1 MDNFIVSAR
10 KYRPATFQTVV
21 GQLHITGTLKNAIKN
36 NQLAQAFL
44 FCGPRGVG
52 KTTCARILAKTIN
65 CESLSPEAEACG
77 VCHSCISFQ
86 NGNSFNIHELDA
98 ASNNSVEDIRSLIE
112 QVRIPPQAGRY
123 KIYIIDEVH
132 MLSQAAFNA
141 FLKTLEEPPNYAIF
155 ILATTEKHKILPT
168 ILSRCQIFD
177 FNRIRVED
185 MAKHLAEIA
194 NKEGIAYDED
204 GLHLIAQKA
213 DGGLRDALSMFD
225 QIVSFSNK
233 NVNYKSVIDN
243 LNILDYDYYFKLTDS
258 ILSEDVANAL
268 LIFDEILSN
277 GFDGNHFITGL
288 ASHFRN
294 LLVCKDASTLKLLEV
309 SEGIRQK
316 YNVQSQSAPLSFLI
330 SALSISNQCDLN
342 YKTSKNQR
350 LQVELTLIKLC
361 HIPAAVNLSATGIP
375 AIQEGQ
381 LKKKL
386 NPVEKPVISEPVL
399 PVQEAIIPIPS
410 IVSTAP
416 LPIIKEKPVEEP
428 IVPLLSNAVL
438 EEPAVKIT
446 IPKFSIGVNSS
457 LIPNLNDLEAN
468 YSKKEEIQAEYLS
481 GESKLEFSSDSMLKF
496 WNSYAEKIKKEGKIN
511 IFTIMTANPP
521 VLLDNF
527 LIELLIEN
535 KIQEDLLSSEKVDL
549 LNYLRVAMKNFSID
563 LQTKQMEQ
571 TQKRRLYTSSEKYQ
585 HMLEKNPNLE
595 ELKRRFNLDV
605 DY

>member
-65 CESLSPEAEACG
+65 CESLSSDVEACG

-185 MAKHLAEIA
+185 IAKHLAEIA
-194 NKEGIAYDED
+194 HKEGIAYDED

-243 LNILDYDYYFKLTDS
+243 LNILDYDYYFKLTDA

-268 LIFDEILSN
+268 LLFDEILSN

-316 YNVQSQSAPLSFLI
+316 YSIQSQLAPLSFLI
-330 SALSISNQCDLN
+330 SALNISNQCDLN

-361 HIPAAVNLSATGIP
+361 HIPAAINLSATGIP
-375 AIQEGQ
+375 AMQDGQ

-386 NPVEKPVISEPVL
+386 
-399 PVQEAIIPIPS
+399 
-410 IVSTAP
+410 
-416 LPIIKEKPVEEP
+416 KPVEEP
-428 IVPLLSNAVL
+428 LISEPILPIQEIAIPIEAIVSEPIAQETPMVEPEVYPTLKDMV

-446 IPKFSIGVNSS
+446 IPKLSAGTNSS

-468 YSKKEEIQAEYLS
+468 YSKKEEIQAAYLI

-496 WNSYAEKIKKEGKIN
+496 WNAYAEKIKKEGKIN

-535 KIQEDLLSSEKVDL
+535 KIQEDLLNSEKVDL
-549 LNYLRVAMKNFSID
+549 LNYLRVELKNFSID
-563 LQTKQMEQ
+563 LQTRHMEQ
-571 TQKRRLYTSSEKYQ
+571 TQKKRLYTSSDKYQ

-595 ELKRRFNLDV
+595 EFKRRFNLDL

>member
-65 CESLSPEAEACG
+65 CESLSPDTEACG

-185 MAKHLAEIA
+185 IAKHLAEIA

-225 QIVSFSNK
+225 QIVSFSSK

-243 LNILDYDYYFKLTDS
+243 LNILDYDYYFKLTDA

-268 LIFDEILSN
+268 LLFDEILSN

-316 YNVQSQSAPLSFLI
+316 YNIQSQLAPLSFLI
-330 SALSISNQCDLN
+330 SALNISNQCDLN

-361 HIPAAVNLSATGIP
+361 HIPAAVNLSTAGIP
-375 AIQEGQ
+375 AIQDGQ
-381 LKKKL
+381 VKKKL
-386 NPVEKPVISEPVL
+386 NPVEEPLISEVTL
-399 PVQEAIIPIPS
+399 PIQETSIPIPG
-410 IVSTAP
+410 IVSE
-416 LPIIKEKPVEEP
+416 PITQELVVEET
-428 IVPLLSNAVL
+428 AVSPSPEAMV
-438 EEPAVKIT
+438 EETAIKIT
-446 IPKFSIGVNSS
+446 IPKLSSGTNSS

-468 YSKKEEIQAEYLS
+468 YSKKEEIQAAYLN
-481 GESKLEFSSDSMLKF
+481 GESKLEFSSDSMLKY
-496 WNSYAEKIKKEGKIN
+496 WNDYAEKIKKEGKIN
-511 IFTIMTANPP
+511 IFTIMTANTP
-521 VLLDNF
+521 VLLDDF
-527 LIELLIEN
+527 IIELLIEN

-549 LNYLRVAMKNFSID
+549 LNYLRVEMKNFSID
-563 LQTKQMEQ
+563 LQTKYMEQ
-571 TQKRRLYTSSEKYQ
+571 TQKKRLYTSSDKYQ

-595 ELKRRFNLDV
+595 EFKRRFNLDL

>member
-65 CESLSPEAEACG
+65 CESLSPDTEACG

-185 MAKHLAEIA
+185 IAKHLAEIA
-194 NKEGIAYDED
+194 HKEGIAYDED

-225 QIVSFSNK
+225 QIVSFSSK

-243 LNILDYDYYFKLTDS
+243 LNILDYDYYFKLTDA

-268 LIFDEILSN
+268 LLFDEILSN

-316 YNVQSQSAPLSFLI
+316 YTIQSQLAPLSFLI
-330 SALSISNQCDLN
+330 SALNISNQCDLN

-361 HIPAAVNLSATGIP
+361 HIPAAVNLSTAGIP
-375 AIQEGQ
+375 AMQDGQ
-381 LKKKL
+381 VKKKL
-386 NPVEKPVISEPVL
+386 NPVEEPLISEVTL
-399 PVQEAIIPIPS
+399 PIQETSIPIPA
-410 IVSTAP
+410 IVSE
-416 LPIIKEKPVEEP
+416 PITQELVVEEP
-428 IVPLLSNAVL
+428 AVSPSPEAMV
-438 EEPAVKIT
+438 EETAVKIT
-446 IPKFSIGVNSS
+446 IPKLSSGTNSP

-468 YSKKEEIQAEYLS
+468 YSKKEEIQTAVMM

-496 WNSYAEKIKKEGKIN
+496 WNAYAEKIKKEGKIN

-549 LNYLRVAMKNFSID
+549 LNYLRVEMKNFSID
-563 LQTKQMEQ
+563 LQTKYMEQ
-571 TQKRRLYTSSEKYQ
+571 TQKKRLYTSSDKYQ

-595 ELKRRFNLDV
+595 EFKRRFNLDL

>member
-65 CESLSPEAEACG
+65 CESLSPDAEACE

-98 ASNNSVEDIRSLIE
+98 ASNNLVEDIRSLIE

-185 MAKHLAEIA
+185 IAKHLAEIA
-194 NKEGIAYDED
+194 HKEGIAYDED

-225 QIVSFSNK
+225 QIVSFSSK

-243 LNILDYDYYFKLTDS
+243 LNILDYDYYFKLTDA

-268 LIFDEILSN
+268 LLFDEILSN

-316 YNVQSQSAPLSFLI
+316 YTIQSQLAPLSFLI
-330 SALSISNQCDLN
+330 SALNISNQCDLN

-361 HIPAAVNLSATGIP
+361 HIPAAVNLSTAGIP
-375 AIQEGQ
+375 AMQDGE

-386 NPVEKPVISEPVL
+386 
-399 PVQEAIIPIPS
+399 
-410 IVSTAP
+410 
-416 LPIIKEKPVEEP
+416 KPVEEP
-428 IVPLLSNAVL
+428 LIPEPILPIQETSIPTPAIVSEPILQETPIAEPEVSPTLKDMV

-446 IPKFSIGVNSS
+446 IPKLSAGTNSS

-468 YSKKEEIQAEYLS
+468 YSKKEEIQAAYLI

-496 WNSYAEKIKKEGKIN
+496 WNAYAEKIKKEGKIN

-535 KIQEDLLSSEKVDL
+535 KIQEDLLNSEKVDL
-549 LNYLRVAMKNFSID
+549 LNYLRVELKNFSID
-563 LQTKQMEQ
+563 LQTRHMEQ
-571 TQKRRLYTSSEKYQ
+571 TQKKRLYTSSDKYQ

-595 ELKRRFNLDV
+595 EFKRRFNLDL

>member
-65 CESLSPEAEACG
+65 CESLSPDAEACG

-185 MAKHLAEIA
+185 IAKHLAEIA
-194 NKEGIAYDED
+194 HKEGIAYDED

-225 QIVSFSNK
+225 QIVSFSSK

-243 LNILDYDYYFKLTDS
+243 LNILDYDYYFKLTDA

-268 LIFDEILSN
+268 LLFDEILSN

-316 YNVQSQSAPLSFLI
+316 YTIQSQLAPLSFLI
-330 SALSISNQCDLN
+330 SALNISNQCDLN

-361 HIPAAVNLSATGIP
+361 HIPAAVNLSTAGIP
-375 AIQEGQ
+375 AMQDGQ
-381 LKKKL
+381 VKKKL
-386 NPVEKPVISEPVL
+386 NPVEEPLISEVTL
-399 PVQEAIIPIPS
+399 PIQETSIPIPG
-410 IVSTAP
+410 IVSE
-416 LPIIKEKPVEEP
+416 PITQELVVEET
-428 IVPLLSNAVL
+428 AVSPSPEAMV
-438 EEPAVKIT
+438 EETAVKIT
-446 IPKFSIGVNSS
+446 IPKLSSGTNSP

-468 YSKKEEIQAEYLS
+468 YSKKEEIQTAVMM

-496 WNSYAEKIKKEGKIN
+496 WNAYAEKIKKEGKIN

-549 LNYLRVAMKNFSID
+549 LNYLRVEMKNFSID
-563 LQTKQMEQ
+563 FQTKYMEQ
-571 TQKRRLYTSSEKYQ
+571 TQKKRLYTSSDKYQ

-595 ELKRRFNLDV
+595 EFKRRFNLDL